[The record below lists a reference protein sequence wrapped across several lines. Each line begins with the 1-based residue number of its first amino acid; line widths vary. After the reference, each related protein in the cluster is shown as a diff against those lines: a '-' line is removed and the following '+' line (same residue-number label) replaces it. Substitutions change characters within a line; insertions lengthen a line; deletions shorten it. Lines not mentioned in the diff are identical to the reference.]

1 MGRIPSQGIIRT
13 GREDVKDYSRTARK
27 LTVLLF
33 VAQSLGSAGFI
44 AATTVNAIVGAEGH
58 RS

>member
-1 MGRIPSQGIIRT
+1 M
-13 GREDVKDYSRTARK
+13 KDYSRTARK